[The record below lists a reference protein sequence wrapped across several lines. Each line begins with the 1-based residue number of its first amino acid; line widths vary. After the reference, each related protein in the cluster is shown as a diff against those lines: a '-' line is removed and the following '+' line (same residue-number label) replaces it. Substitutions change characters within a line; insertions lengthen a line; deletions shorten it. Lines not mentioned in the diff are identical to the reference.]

1 MEGKTCNM
9 LKENLQRPDQIALY
23 FATHSRL
30 VEKLGV
36 CGIEAYSI
44 VITA

>member
-1 MEGKTCNM
+1 
-9 LKENLQRPDQIALY
+9 
-23 FATHSRL
+23 L

-44 VITA
+44 VITAWIIRGRIILEPLS